1 MKRDKRSLIIP
12 LFIFSLLVSSLSI
25 VPVAVAEEGDTVVT
39 GYVRDPFCLIKMG
52 AKGESHRKCA
62 ITCAKAGI
70 NMVIEEEGT
79 GKLYLVFP
87 EKDQTN
93 PNDKVMDYAE
103 RKVKVTGELLTS
115 AGLTGISVQK
125 IEEVK

>member
-1 MKRDKRSLIIP
+1 MVP
-12 LFIFSLLVSSLSI
+12 I
-25 VPVAVAEEGDTVVT
+25 VFAAEKATTIT

-52 AKGESHRKCA
+52 AKGEAHRKCA

-93 PNDKVMDYAE
+93 PNEKVMDFAE
-103 RKVKVTGELLTS
+103 RKVKVTGELLAKS
-115 AGLTGISVQK
+115 GLTGISVQK
-125 IEEVK
+125 IEEVE